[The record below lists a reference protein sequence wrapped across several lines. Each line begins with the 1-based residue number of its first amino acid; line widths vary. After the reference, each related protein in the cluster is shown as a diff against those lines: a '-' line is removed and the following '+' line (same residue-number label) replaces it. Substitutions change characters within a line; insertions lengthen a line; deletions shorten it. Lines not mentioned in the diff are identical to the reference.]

1 MTRSKTTIY
10 LGLVGSAVLATGV
23 TLHCVT
29 NSEESTTPP
38 DEPCALKSPFT
49 GQFWVFCDLDCLAE
63 LTSAVMPDAPT
74 RRWIRLVP
82 DTGTCSHCGWCG
94 TLVQQ
99 PERCA
104 LHDEACPADRWDL
117 TLQGLAATASIAGHL
132 PDFMTDAILAALE
145 YVGRR
150 HPEIDGRDL
159 LRWVLNH

>member
-1 MTRSKTTIY
+1 MTRSKTAIY

-29 NSEESTTPP
+29 KREENTTPP
-38 DEPCALKSPFT
+38 DEPCALKNPFT

-74 RRWIRLVP
+74 RRWIRPVP
-82 DTGTCSHCGWCG
+82 DTGTCLHCGWCG

-145 YVGRR
+145 HVGRR

-159 LRWVLNH
+159 LRWVLDH